1 MDVIPALVKN
11 DGRLPSVKLGGVL
24 LELVAVMVPV
34 TSEGSSC
41 TWSTV
46 IITFGG
52 MPVGAPVGCRRT
64 FCPTMRSEGMAKVR
78 LEGIMKPSLSMENV
92 VGVARLM
99 VRGIPIEKLPIETLP
114 ISAPKA
120 SSSKRTIWKLVPPEL
135 TLVIVPA
142 KEISLGG

>member
-11 DGRLPSVKLGGVL
+11 DGRLPRVNVGGVL

-64 FCPTMRSEGMAKVR
+64 FCPTMRSEGAAKVR
-78 LEGIMKPSLSMENV
+78 PGGIMTPPLSMENV

-99 VRGIPIEKLPIETLP
+99 VSEVPIEKLPISPPE
-114 ISAPKA
+114 A
-120 SSSKRTIWKLVPPEL
+120 SSSKRTIWKLVAEM
-135 TLVIVPA
+135 TLVIGPA
-142 KEISLGG
+142 KEI